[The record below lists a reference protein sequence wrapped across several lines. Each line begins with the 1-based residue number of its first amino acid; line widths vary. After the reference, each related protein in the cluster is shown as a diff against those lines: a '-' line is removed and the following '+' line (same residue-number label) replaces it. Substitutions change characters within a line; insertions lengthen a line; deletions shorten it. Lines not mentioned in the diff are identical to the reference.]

1 MLRFITRQIR
11 DQNWVTVAVEF
22 AIVVAGVLLAFQINA
37 WSEAARTRAV
47 ETAYLHRL
55 NTEMDVA
62 LASIAQAIDDAQAQI
77 ADLDQAM
84 ALLADGGA
92 FSTADERIL
101 RRGLTAADRYR
112 SVSPP
117 RAVLDDLVAIGGL
130 ASLGDPEVRQAISAY
145 RTALDRINQRFET
158 YARDAVSLVDV
169 VGVDGPVRRLY
180 RPDAFSRS
188 VLSIEFERLQA
199 DAAFQ
204 TAFLGQLRVQIVA
217 QDDRRHVLAQAQA
230 LKRALEA
237 SLDTQQHDTDEP

>member
-37 WSEAARTRAV
+37 WSEATQTRAV
-47 ETAYLHRL
+47 ETAYMHRL
-55 NTEMDVA
+55 NAEMDEA
-62 LASIAQAIDDAQAQI
+62 LASIAQAVDDAQSQI
-77 ADLDQAM
+77 DDLDQAM
-84 ALLADGGA
+84 ALLAGPGP
-92 FSTADERIL
+92 FSTTDERIL
-101 RRGLTAADRYR
+101 RRGLTAADRYP

-117 RAVLDDLVAIGGL
+117 RAVLDDLDAIGGL
-130 ASLGDPEVRQAISAY
+130 ASLRAPEVRQAISAY
-145 RTALDRINQRFET
+145 RTALDQIDQRFES

-169 VGVDGPVRRLY
+169 VGADGPVRRLY
-180 RPDAFSRS
+180 RAEAFSRS
-188 VLSIEFERLQA
+188 VLSVDFERLQE

-230 LKRALEA
+230 LKRALEN
-237 SLDTQQHDTDEP
+237 SLDT